1 LAKKKKNNVKFES
14 FQKIKG
20 RMAELQL
27 SQLNLAN
34 ELGIS
39 VDTLNRKLNGI
50 RDFNFTEI
58 IQIIERLEIKET
70 EIVKYFFSNMM
81 R

>member
-1 LAKKKKNNVKFES
+1 MAKKKKNNVKFES